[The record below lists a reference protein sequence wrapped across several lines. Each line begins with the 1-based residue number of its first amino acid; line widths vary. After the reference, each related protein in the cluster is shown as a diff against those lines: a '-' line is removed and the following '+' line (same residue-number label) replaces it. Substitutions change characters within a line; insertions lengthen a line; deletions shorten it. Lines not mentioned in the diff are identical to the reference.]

1 MHLHRYI
8 YSHIHLLFIY
18 ITYIFKHNIIIHTL
32 YTTYLYIYISYGSIY
47 DYHIN
52 HDGFYEFQ
60 ILSQQ
65 FPYVQNIHANISDLT
80 NKTKLIYIYRN
91 ICMNKYIYSFNW
103 ICLIYFLNSSLNV
116 QIHGETLHGACPGNM
131 AIHWF
136 LCGPMSWNDLIH
148 GWPQTQQAWNGLNL
162 VFSKQIQE
170 WQPGLLQAKL
180 QWLAGGST

>member
-1 MHLHRYI
+1 
-8 YSHIHLLFIY
+8 
-18 ITYIFKHNIIIHTL
+18 
-32 YTTYLYIYISYGSIY
+32 
-47 DYHIN
+47 
-52 HDGFYEFQ
+52 
-60 ILSQQ
+60 
-65 FPYVQNIHANISDLT
+65 
-80 NKTKLIYIYRN
+80 
-91 ICMNKYIYSFNW
+91 MNKYIYSFNW

-131 AIHWF
+131 VIHWF

-180 QWLAGGST
+180 Q

>member
-1 MHLHRYI
+1 MANAFTQIHI
-8 YSHIHLLFIY
+8 YRHIHLLFIY
-18 ITYIFKHNIIIHTL
+18 ISYIFKHNIIIHKL
-32 YTTYLYIYISYGSIY
+32 YNIFIYRNIYIYILYGSIY
-47 DYHIN
+47 NYHLN
-52 HDGFYEFQ
+52 HDRFYEFQ
-60 ILSQQ
+60 ILSEQ
-65 FPYVQNIHANISDLT
+65 FPYVQNIHANINDLT
-80 NKTKLIYIYRN
+80 NKTKLIIYIY
-91 ICMNKYIYSFNW
+91 YSNW
-103 ICLIYFLNSSLNV
+103 IWLIYFLHSSLNV

-180 QWLAGGST
+180 Q